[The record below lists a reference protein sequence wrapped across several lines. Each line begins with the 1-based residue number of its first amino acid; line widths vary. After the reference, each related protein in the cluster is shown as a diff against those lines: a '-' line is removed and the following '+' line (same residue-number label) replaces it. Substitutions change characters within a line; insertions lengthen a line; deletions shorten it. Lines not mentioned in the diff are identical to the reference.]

1 MPGAVGIRVRPSGPV
16 WQPGS
21 GAGGGE
27 GAAAQ
32 AGGHPQQIHVASSL
46 HIPPIEV
53 QMKDGT
59 GGILQRVSAFLERR
73 IDGEWPYLWLDATY
87 LRQREGGR
95 IVSVAAMIAVSSPS
109 RR

>member
-32 AGGHPQQIHVASSL
+32 AGGGAQQIHEASTL

-53 QMKDGT
+53 QMKDGS
-59 GGILQRVSAFLERR
+59 GGILSSHFYPVTSVTVHPGVGRSALVYALA
-73 IDGEWPYLWLDATY
+73 P
-87 LRQREGGR
+87 
-95 IVSVAAMIAVSSPS
+95 AAGLASPGAQ
-109 RR
+109 

>member
-59 GGILQRVSAFLERR
+59 GGILQRDFY
-73 IDGEWPYLWLDATY
+73 PATAV
-87 LRQREGGR
+87 LVPTGMGR
-95 IVSVAAMIAVSSPS
+95 PATV
-109 RR
+109 